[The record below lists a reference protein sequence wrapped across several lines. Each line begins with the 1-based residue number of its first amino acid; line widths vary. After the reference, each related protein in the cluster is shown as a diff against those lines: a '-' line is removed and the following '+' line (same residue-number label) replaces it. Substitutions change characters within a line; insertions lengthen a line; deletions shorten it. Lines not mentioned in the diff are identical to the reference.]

1 MASIQKRG
9 NRWFA
14 RYRDDT
20 GREHGQ
26 RFDRKG
32 DAQRWLDEQTAA
44 MITGQYCDPKAG
56 RVTFR
61 PYAEQWRITM
71 VHGPSTRNLVER
83 TLRRHVYPALG
94 GLPMG
99 SIRTTTVQVLVTE
112 LSGRL
117 AASTLKLAYGYM
129 VAVFR
134 AAVRDKVL
142 ATSPCEACDCRHRA
156 ASRSRSHRLRCS
168 TSQPRTCRRASGWCP
183 RSSLAPGCA
192 RVNSSGWRS
201 ARSTSCA
208 AGRSMSR
215 GNSSRYRRTP
225 PTSARSRPQSRRGW
239 CPWRR

>member
-26 RFDRKG
+26 RFDRKV
-32 DAQRWLDEQTAA
+32 DAQRWLDEQSAA

-56 RVTFR
+56 RVTFC
-61 PYAEQWRITM
+61 PYAEQWRVTM

-83 TLRRHVYPALG
+83 TLRRHVYPTLG

-99 SIRTTTVQVLVTE
+99 SIRTTTVQALVTE

-142 ATSPCEACDCRHRA
+142 ATSPCEGVRLPPPRRKQVEIPPLEVLDVLAANLPPRFRVVPALVAGSGLRQGELFGLEVGQVDFQRGRA
-156 ASRSRSHRLRCS
+156 VDV
-168 TSQPRTCRRASGWCP
+168 
-183 RSSLAPGCA
+183 A
-192 RVNSSGWRS
+192 RQLVTLSPN
-201 ARSTSCA
+201 
-208 AGRSMSR
+208 
-215 GNSSRYRRTP
+215 P
-225 PTSARSRPQSRRGW
+225 PTSARSRPRSRRGW
-239 CPWRR
+239 CPWRG